1 MALLAAAAAA
11 AGNWSK
17 SAEMGCFPQTFS
29 RKQVFFQK
37 LSKAVQTGKFSCFGL
52 GLVLLAT
59 MAPFD
64 EYYISLFV

>member
-1 MALLAAAAAA
+1 MALLAAATA

-17 SAEMGCFPQTFS
+17 STEMGCFPQKFFA
-29 RKQVFFQK
+29 KAVIFQK
-37 LSKAVQTGKFSCFGL
+37 LSKAVQTGKFRCFGL
-52 GLVLLAT
+52 GLFLLAT

>member
-1 MALLAAAAAA
+1 MAHIAAAAA

-17 SAEMGCFPQTFS
+17 SMESIVFLKIFS
-29 RKQVFFQK
+29 KAVIFQK
-37 LSKAVQTGKFSCFGL
+37 LSKAVQTGKFSCSGL

-64 EYYISLFV
+64 EYYISLLV